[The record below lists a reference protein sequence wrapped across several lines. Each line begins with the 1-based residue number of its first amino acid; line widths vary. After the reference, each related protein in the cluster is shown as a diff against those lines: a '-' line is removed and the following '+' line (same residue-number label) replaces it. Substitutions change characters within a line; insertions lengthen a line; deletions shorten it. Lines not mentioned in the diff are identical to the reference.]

1 MFECDLDISPRVAL
15 WGTQGQM
22 GLSTSE
28 GGIVTG
34 DALIKANYV
43 INECSR

>member
-1 MFECDLDISPRVAL
+1 MSECDLDISARVAL
-15 WGTQGQM
+15 RGTPGRM

-34 DALIKANYV
+34 YANYA
-43 INECSR
+43 